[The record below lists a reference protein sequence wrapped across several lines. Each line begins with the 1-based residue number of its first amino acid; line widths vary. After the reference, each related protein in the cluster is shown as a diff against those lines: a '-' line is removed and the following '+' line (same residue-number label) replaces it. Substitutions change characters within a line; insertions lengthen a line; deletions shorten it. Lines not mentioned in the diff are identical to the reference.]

1 MTVTHSA
8 PLAEV
13 TEPVNKVLTPSASG
27 HAPMVSIV
35 DLHKHYRTTD
45 GDVHA
50 VRGIS
55 FDIAKGEFVTLLGPS
70 GCGKTTILRSVA
82 GLETPTSGAIS
93 IGGRVVYSSDRR
105 IRLTPAQRQIGMV
118 FQSYAI
124 WPHMSVFDNV
134 AYPLRRRRL
143 PKAEILSRT
152 TEVLE
157 MLGLAYAAQRPATKL
172 SGGQQQRVAVA
183 RALVSRSDLILFD
196 EPLSNLDAKLRKEVR
211 QEIRDLQQRLGI
223 TVLYVTH
230 DQEEAMAVSDRIL
243 VLEGGDIKDQ
253 GTPSRVYSRPADVFA
268 ANFVGESETLNGTVV
283 ESDNDHWLVQTDI
296 GRLHVARQPQD
307 TVRVSDAVVLTV
319 RPEHLQLR
327 DPVTDTAIPTIAG
340 SVRSASFLGPFAEL
354 VVELESG
361 HLVTARV
368 SGGAGAAPG
377 APVHVRIEPHHVV
390 LHPDRASRDPAAE
403 PATAA

>member
-1 MTVTHSA
+1 MTTTQSAALVEAAGTHNEMLASSA
-8 PLAEV
+8 P
-13 TEPVNKVLTPSASG
+13 EP
-27 HAPMVSIV
+27 APMVSIV
-35 DLHKHYRTTD
+35 DLHKQYRTAD

-55 FDIAKGEFVTLLGPS
+55 FDIARGEFVTLLGPS

-82 GLETPTSGAIS
+82 GLETPTSGEIA
-93 IGGRVVYSSDRR
+93 IGGRPVYSSNRR

-134 AYPLRRRRL
+134 AYPLRRRKLR
-143 PKAEILSRT
+143 KAEIIART

-157 MLGLAYAAQRPATKL
+157 MLGLDHAAQRPATKL

-183 RALVSRSDLILFD
+183 RALVSRSELILFD

-243 VLEGGDIKDQ
+243 VLESGEIKDQ
-253 GTPSRVYSRPADVFA
+253 GAPTRVYSRPADVFA
-268 ANFVGESETLNGTVV
+268 ANFVGESETLPGTVV
-283 ESDNDHWLVQTDI
+283 DADDDHWLVQTGI
-296 GRLHVARQPQD
+296 GQLHVARQPHD
-307 TVRVSDAVVLTV
+307 TVRVSESVVLTV

-327 DPVTDTAIPTIAG
+327 EAVSDTPVPAIAG

-368 SGGAGAAPG
+368 TGGAGAALG
-377 APVHVRIEPHHVV
+377 SRVHVRIEPHHVV
-390 LHPDRASRDPAAE
+390 LHPDRSPTGHD
-403 PATAA
+403 TQ

>member
-1 MTVTHSA
+1 MTVTQSA

-13 TEPVNKVLTPSASG
+13 AEPLNEVLLPGTTG
-27 HAPMVSIV
+27 LAPMVSIV
-35 DLHKHYRTTD
+35 DLHKHYRTSD

-50 VRGIS
+50 VRGVS
-55 FDIAKGEFVTLLGPS
+55 LDIAKGEFVTLLGPS

-82 GLETPTSGAIS
+82 GLETPTSGDIS
-93 IGGRVVYSSDRR
+93 IGGRVVYSSERR
-105 IRLTPAQRQIGMV
+105 VRLTPAQRQIGMV

-124 WPHMSVFDNV
+124 WPHMTVFDNV

-143 PKAEILSRT
+143 SKQEIRTRT

-157 MLGLAYAAQRPATKL
+157 MLGLAHAAQRSATKL

-183 RALVSRSDLILFD
+183 RALVSRSELILFD

-243 VLEGGDIKDQ
+243 VLEGGEIKDQ
-253 GTPSRVYSRPADVFA
+253 GTPARVYSRPADVFA

-283 ESDNDHWLVQTDI
+283 NADDDHWLVQTDI
-296 GRLHVARQPQD
+296 GRLHVARRPHD
-307 TVRVSDAVVLTV
+307 TVRVSEAVVLTV

-327 DPVTDTAIPTIAG
+327 NPDPGTATIAG
-340 SVRSASFLGPFAEL
+340 SVKSTSFLGPFAEL

-390 LHPDRASRDPAAE
+390 LHPIRTPAGD
-403 PATAA
+403 AAQ

>member
-1 MTVTHSA
+1 MTAMPSVTLAQPVDAVAGAGA
-8 PLAEV
+8 PAAPDL
-13 TEPVNKVLTPSASG
+13 
-27 HAPMVSIV
+27 APMVSIV
-35 DLHKHYRTTD
+35 DLHKQYRTPE

-55 FDIAKGEFVTLLGPS
+55 FDIARGEFVTLLGPS

-82 GLETPTSGAIS
+82 GLETPTSGEIS
-93 IGGRVVYSSDRR
+93 IGGRVVYSSERR
-105 IRLTPAQRQIGMV
+105 IRLTPARRQIGMV

-143 PKAEILSRT
+143 PKPEIVART

-157 MLGLAYAAQRPATKL
+157 QLGLAHAARRSATKL

-183 RALVSRSDLILFD
+183 RALVSRSELILFD

-230 DQEEAMAVSDRIL
+230 DQEEAMEVSDRIL
-243 VLEGGDIKDQ
+243 VLESGEIKDQ
-253 GTPSRVYSRPADVFA
+253 GTPARVYSRPADVFA
-268 ANFVGESETLNGTVV
+268 ANFVGESETLDGLIV
-283 ESDNDHWLVQTDI
+283 EADDDHWLVQTQI
-296 GRLHVARQPQD
+296 GRLQVARQPH
-307 TVRVSDAVVLTV
+307 DAARISEPVMLTV

-327 DPVTDTAIPTIAG
+327 EPTPETAAQTIAG
-340 SVRSASFLGPFAEL
+340 AVRSTSFLGPFAEL
-354 VVELESG
+354 LVELESG

-368 SGGAGAAPG
+368 SGSAGAAPG
-377 APVHVRIEPHHVV
+377 TRVHVRIEPHHIV
-390 LHPDRASRDPAAE
+390 LLPHRAPAAS
-403 PATAA
+403 AA

>member
-1 MTVTHSA
+1 MTATQSA

-13 TEPVNKVLTPSASG
+13 AQAVNEVRVPSAPEL
-27 HAPMVSIV
+27 APMVSIV
-35 DLHKHYRTTD
+35 DLHKHYRTAE

-55 FDIAKGEFVTLLGPS
+55 FDVARGEFVTLLGPS

-82 GLETPTSGAIS
+82 GLETPTSGEIF
-93 IGGRVVYSSDRR
+93 INQRVVFSSGRR

-134 AYPLRRRRL
+134 AYPLRRRKL
-143 PKAEILSRT
+143 PKAEITART

-157 MLGLAYAAQRPATKL
+157 MLGLAHAAKRSATKL

-183 RALVSRSDLILFD
+183 RALVSRAELILFD

-243 VLEGGDIKDQ
+243 VLESGEIKDQ
-253 GTPSRVYSRPADVFA
+253 GPPARVYSRPTDVFA
-268 ANFVGESETLNGTVV
+268 ANFVGESETLDGTVV
-283 ESDNDHWLVQTDI
+283 DADDDHWLVQTGI
-296 GRLHVARQPQD
+296 GRLQVARQPHD
-307 TVRVSDAVVLTV
+307 TVRVSETVVLTV
-319 RPEHLQLR
+319 RPEHLQLWEPAAATR
-327 DPVTDTAIPTIAG
+327 TQTIPG

-390 LHPDRASRDPAAE
+390 LHAGRTPAGQASQ
-403 PATAA
+403 